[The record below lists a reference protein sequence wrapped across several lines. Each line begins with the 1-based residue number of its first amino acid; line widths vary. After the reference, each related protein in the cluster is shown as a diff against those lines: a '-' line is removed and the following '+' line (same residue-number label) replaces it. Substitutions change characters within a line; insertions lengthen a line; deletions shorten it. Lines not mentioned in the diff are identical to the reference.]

1 MTQVEI
7 TESSRAVDQPVAYVE
22 WSAVLAGAVMAAA
35 LSVVLLTFGSAIG
48 LSLTS
53 PWQGSGLSASTTAM
67 LAAFWVIML
76 QIGAAL
82 AGGYIAGRM
91 RSRWAA
97 SELSESEF
105 RDGLHGGLVWA
116 LSVVISAYLLTSAV
130 SAISRTTASVVG
142 QAATAV
148 GTNAEPLAAQIDALL
163 RPAPPADRGAAPSSP
178 APAPNATATSPA
190 AVTAEQRAELT
201 RIFVRSMAAGSLNA
215 NDRAYVTSL
224 IVQRTGL
231 SQQEAERRIDTV
243 YAEAVTATKEA
254 VDTARR
260 SAILAGLVTAVSL
273 LVSLAAAWW
282 AAVRGGHHRD
292 NAIPA
297 YFSTIMRT

>member
-7 TESSRAVDQPVAYVE
+7 TESSRAVEQPAAYIE
-22 WSAVLAGAVMAAA
+22 WSAVIAGAVMAAA

-53 PWQGSGLSASTTAM
+53 PWQGSGLSASTTAT
-67 LAAFWVIML
+67 LAAFWVILL

-91 RSRWAA
+91 RARWAA

-116 LSVVISAYLLTSAV
+116 VSVVISAYLLSSAV
-130 SAISRTTASVVG
+130 GAISRTTASIAG
-142 QAATAV
+142 QAATVV
-148 GTNAEPLAAQIDALL
+148 GNNADPLASQIDALL
-163 RPAPPADRGAAPSSP
+163 RPAPGSGTAPAAPNT
-178 APAPNATATSPA
+178 APPMTAD
-190 AVTAEQRAELT
+190 QRAELT
-201 RIFVRSMAAGSLNA
+201 RIFVRSMAAGSLSP
-215 NDRAYVTSL
+215 NDRTYVSSL
-224 IVQRTGL
+224 IAQRTGM

-243 YAEAVTATKEA
+243 YAEAVTATKQA

-260 SAILAGLVTAVSL
+260 SAILAGLVTAASL

-297 YFSTIMRT
+297 HFTTIMRT

>member
-7 TESSRAVDQPVAYVE
+7 TEASRAVDRPVAYIE

-35 LSVVLLTFGSAIG
+35 LSIVLLTFGSAIG

-53 PWQGSGLSASTTAM
+53 PWQGSGLSASTTAT
-67 LAAFWVIML
+67 LAAFWVILL

-91 RSRWAA
+91 RPRWTA

-116 LSVVISAYLLTSAV
+116 LSVILSAYLVSSAV
-130 SAISRTTASVVG
+130 GAISRTGATLAG
-142 QAATAV
+142 QAATAIS
-148 GTNAEPLAAQIDALL
+148 GAAEPLASQIDALL
-163 RPAPPADRGAAPSSP
+163 RPATSTAASPST
-178 APAPNATATSPA
+178 AAPNATAQQPA
-190 AVTAEQRAELT
+190 GVSTEQRAELA
-201 RIFVRSMAAGSLNA
+201 RIFVRSMTAGSLNA
-215 NDRAYVTSL
+215 NDRSYVSGL
-224 IVQRTGL
+224 IAQRTGM

-243 YAEAVTATKEA
+243 YAEAVTATKQA
-254 VDTARR
+254 ADTARR
-260 SAILAGLVTAVSL
+260 SAVLAGLVTAASL

-282 AAVRGGHHRD
+282 AAVRGGDHRD

-297 YFSTIMRT
+297 HFATIMRS